1 MEMAMTKVMTM
12 RDKMVKAT
20 MMRDKVVM
28 TVRDE
33 VVMTVRDEV
42 VMTVRDEVVKA
53 TKMMMTMNVT
63 QDLSDL
69 MMTTVI

>member
-1 MEMAMTKVMTM
+1 MEMAMTKVMTV
-12 RDKMVKAT
+12 RDEVMKAAT
-20 MMRDKVVM
+20 VRNEVMM

-33 VVMTVRDEV
+33 VMLTVRDEV
-42 VMTVRDEVVKA
+42 MKA
-53 TKMMMTMNVT
+53 TMMMRMMNVT

>member
-1 MEMAMTKVMTM
+1 MEMAMTKATTV
-12 RDKMVKAT
+12 RDEVVKAT
-20 MMRDKVVM
+20 

-53 TKMMMTMNVT
+53 TMMMTTMNVT

>member
-20 MMRDKVVM
+20 MM
-28 TVRDE
+28 RDE